1 MARRPFE
8 SRVQDLVYNI
18 DIGFG
23 LRLIQG
29 GLIVLAV
36 LLQVL
41 VYTATQFR
49 GLDNAEA
56 MDLAQVGRNL
66 MQTGRF
72 TTLNIRPAS
81 LALMRQRTGQAH
93 IPLFTPELAPAHP
106 DLYHAP
112 VYPALLAGGFRLGR
126 AAFRVGGD
134 KGAGVF
140 APEQWVVIPLNHLFV
155 LLNGVLL
162 ILLARRLFGLR
173 TALLSLAAYFLS
185 NTVWK
190 DSLAGT
196 GLPVAT
202 FFALL
207 AGYLAFRAVETRG
220 ERPGWRAGVPTL
232 LFSAVACGLAV
243 LTRYAAVA
251 LVPGFALFI
260 GLQFGRRS
268 WRWAALYALVALLTV
283 APWIARNLRASGR
296 PLGLATQTAL
306 YNSRISE
313 GNALERTVTP
323 PEMKLGEKLGA
334 LQVKWMTRFPEI
346 ADRRLRLLGNGFLSV
361 FFLAALF
368 YRFVRREVNLFRWC
382 LVLSMALLLLLAPFL
397 GESAERLL
405 NIFWPTAI
413 VFGLAFFF
421 LLLER
426 LQFQTR
432 LLNIAVITIVILLT
446 ATPLIFAILP
456 PRAGVPY
463 PPYYPPFVRHVS
475 GLLQPAE
482 VMCTDMP
489 EAVAWY
495 GQRAAIHLPPSLDDF
510 YRLNDYHQRISGL
523 YFTTITRDRPY
534 TRMLKTHS
542 GYKTWFPI
550 LEGRIPGDFP
560 LVHGFQLNNLDQFFL
575 TDYPRWIGRQ

>member
-18 DIGFG
+18 DVGFG

-29 GLIVLAV
+29 GLAVLAI
-36 LLQVL
+36 LLLIL

-56 MDLAQVGRNL
+56 MDLAQLGRNL
-66 MQTGRF
+66 MLTRRF
-72 TTLNIRPAS
+72 TTLNVRPSS
-81 LALMRQRTGQAH
+81 LALMRERSGQAR
-93 IPLFTPELAPAHP
+93 IPLFTPEFAPVHP

-112 VYPALLAGGFRLGR
+112 VYPTLLAGGFRLGR

-140 APEQWVVIPLNHLFV
+140 APEQWVVVPINHLFV
-155 LLNGVLL
+155 LLSGLVLL
-162 ILLARRLFGLR
+162 LLARRLFGFR
-173 TALLSLAAYFLS
+173 IALLSVTAYFLS

-190 DSLAGT
+190 DSLSGT

-207 AGYLAFRAVETRG
+207 AGYLAFRAVESRG
-220 ERPGWRAGVPTL
+220 AHTGWKAGVLPL
-232 LFSAVACGLAV
+232 LLSAVACGLAI
-243 LTRYAAVA
+243 LTRYAAAA
-251 LVPGFALFI
+251 LAPGLALFV

-283 APWIARNLRASGR
+283 SPWIVRNLRVSGR

-306 YNSRISE
+306 YDSRISE
-313 GNALERTVTP
+313 GNQLERSVKTP
-323 PEMKLGEKLGA
+323 ELGLGAKLGA
-334 LQVKWMTRFPEI
+334 LQVKWMSRFPGL
-346 ADRRLRLLGNGFLSV
+346 ADRQLRLLGNGFLSV

-368 YRFVRREVNLFRWC
+368 YRFVRREVHVFRWC
-382 LVLSMALLLLLAPFL
+382 LMLSMALLLLLAPLF
-397 GESAERLL
+397 GESTERLL
-405 NIFWPTAI
+405 NLFWPVVIA
-413 VFGLAFFF
+413 FGLAFFF

-426 LQFQTR
+426 LQFQMR
-432 LLNIAVITIVILLT
+432 LLHIAVITIVILLT
-446 ATPLIFAILP
+446 AAPLIFAILP

-463 PPYYPPFVRHVS
+463 PPYYPPFIRHVS
-475 GLLQPAE
+475 GMLQPGE

-495 GQRAAIHLPPSLDDF
+495 GQRAAIHIPPSLDEF
-510 YRLNDYHQRISGL
+510 YLLNDYHQRISGL

-560 LVHGFQLNNLDQFFL
+560 LVHGFQLNNLDQLFL
-575 TDYPRWIGRQ
+575 TDYPRWVGRQ